1 MSGSSKQVNLQMT
14 FSLKKQLVEDW
25 KRVTQAPHELVP
37 LPRKPNVQQMDGGSS
52 IVKMYLYVKQSKV
65 HAGEAGKGKSPKT

>member
-1 MSGSSKQVNLQMT
+1 MSGSSKQVNLQMP

-37 LPRKPNVQQMDGGSS
+37 LPRKPNVQQVKRGSEKEGGRERKR
-52 IVKMYLYVKQSKV
+52 VC
-65 HAGEAGKGKSPKT
+65 GGGD

>member
-37 LPRKPNVQQMDGGSS
+37 LPRKPNVQ
-52 IVKMYLYVKQSKV
+52 
-65 HAGEAGKGKSPKT
+65 